1 MPGTSLNSPSSSS
14 SPDVHRRSAGPL
26 PGLARTASALR
37 QPNQPVSSTGGS
49 TTTTARPSPLL
60 SLPAHL
66 RPSTAPRIPSPLGKG
81 TPHKYK
87 EVKQSLPVRTSKI
100 TQKHVFLPEEPQ
112 TKPLPASIRGTPLR
126 MPPPKRAGAATAGD
140 DRAGDDKEKDER
152 SEAEGMTKAQREE
165 AGLPRLTAYA
175 TADSY
180 RTKLLQAYL
189 RREHGVGV
197 VRVFDDAIYAVY
209 NLPLLPG
216 YGAGAKVRS
225 SPAVKSPGGV
235 SLLEKMTEAEEVG
248 YHDGFFPVQQ
258 EDDPT
263 PDHANPNEY
272 MLSTSPQ
279 PGDGTMSGNE
289 ELSEE
294 QNRERERERR
304 STATGG
310 GAPGGLE
317 RRLSDVVEADEVE
330 EGFSAVA
337 ADSSQA
343 IAVPGA
349 DATPEDEART
359 VMLSTSAPDRI
370 ETEDIETESAPSND
384 ATVLPELPAPL
395 VQTVSAP
402 TTAQRRR
409 KKTSDAQVGE
419 VVIFDYGVTVFFG
432 FTEREERE
440 ILDDFESAGA
450 WVKSFEEDDWE
461 VEECHFVSHHANVAA
476 ARALTNVGP
485 RLWQVHDPEA
495 DYPRIYND
503 MFSELPP
510 RLDLNPIFPPPL
522 TELPWRPTA
531 FVSHSH
537 LLKLSVSHAI
547 AQSTKLSIYENS
559 MQAFSAS
566 TASLPKELATTG
578 ALQLKRKD
586 ALTLTGR
593 FFKLRM
599 DINLSSGILGEKRG
613 IAGEGRRE
621 TQVS

>member
-1 MPGTSLNSPSSSS
+1 MVGTSHNSPSSSS

-37 QPNQPVSSTGGS
+37 QPNNQPPPSTGGS
-49 TTTTARPSPLL
+49 TTTTSRPSPLL

-100 TQKHVFLPEEPQ
+100 TQKHVLLPEEPQ

-126 MPPPKRAGAATAGD
+126 VPPPRRPGSSANDDRSGGGAGD
-140 DRAGDDKEKDER
+140 ADKEKDER

-248 YHDGFFPVQQ
+248 YHDGFFPSQQ

-289 ELSEE
+289 EVSEE

-304 STATGG
+304 STSTGG
-310 GAPGGLE
+310 NGVQGSLE

-330 EGFSAVA
+330 ETAAAASVPAVDTVA
-337 ADSSQA
+337 AGSEA
-343 IAVPGA
+343 MAVPGSEQA
-349 DATPEDEART
+349 ASSAEEEQPQTG
-359 VMLSTSAPDRI
+359 VILSTSAPDRI
-370 ETEDIETESAPSND
+370 ESEDVEAASSSVPASSDAAIPSS
-384 ATVLPELPAPL
+384 EEQSAPL
-395 VQTVSAP
+395 VEPSAP
-402 TTAQRRR
+402 IHRPAAPRTRR
-409 KKTSDAQVGE
+409 KRISDTQVGE

-432 FTEREERE
+432 FTERQERE

-450 WVKSFEEDDWE
+450 WVKSFDEDDWE
-461 VEECHFVSHHANVAA
+461 VEECHFVSH
-476 ARALTNVGP
+476 
-485 RLWQVHDPEA
+485 
-495 DYPRIYND
+495 
-503 MFSELPP
+503 
-510 RLDLNPIFPPPL
+510 
-522 TELPWRPTA
+522 
-531 FVSHSH
+531 
-537 LLKLSVSHAI
+537 
-547 AQSTKLSIYENS
+547 
-559 MQAFSAS
+559 
-566 TASLPKELATTG
+566 
-578 ALQLKRKD
+578 
-586 ALTLTGR
+586 
-593 FFKLRM
+593 
-599 DINLSSGILGEKRG
+599 
-613 IAGEGRRE
+613 
-621 TQVS
+621 